1 MGEDL
6 NVFSQ
11 PWVGQM
17 VKVCAPGLSVSE
29 WWSLVVLCA
38 PGLSVSDWWS
48 LVVPCAPALSVSDW
62 WSLVV
67 LCAPGLSVSEWQPV
81 VPILML
87 PQGSSLAHKLLVVC
101 RRRWEIPKTCC
112 CIESQSCR
120 LSVVCRICCLT
131 DQLLGKNKKH
141 YYTVHVG
148 SGVEEK

>member
-1 MGEDL
+1 MYIYLILIHFFSLMGEDL
-6 NVFSQ
+6 IVFSQ

-17 VKVCAPGLSVSE
+17 VKVCAPGLSVS
-29 WWSLVVLCA
+29 
-38 PGLSVSDWWS
+38 DWWS
-48 LVVPCAPALSVSDW
+48 LVVPCAPGLSVSDW

-141 YYTVHVG
+141 YYTVFVD